1 MKTVIIKIDLEK
13 WPEAR
18 EWAFNGYHIGVD
30 KLIQYKPNFKSFG
43 KGPEEP
49 QPIEYIWSMMKLMP
63 RYFTKLVNQLEGE
76 SDKVEHP
83 LSQDLLNEWLEEALQ
98 GALSTLVINFAMEHG
113 LTDPVITQEYIYS
126 LSEVVPITPTLDV
139 YQVKFLMGLVREHGL
154 GSHVMESIAYTLDRE
169 EEDESWDPANLILK
183 SSREFIQELISK
195 LQRIKDH
202 SNK

>member
-13 WPEAR
+13 WPEAMG
-18 EWAFNGYHIGVD
+18 WAFNGYHIGVD
-30 KLIQYKPNFKSFG
+30 KLIPYKPNFNRFG

-49 QPIEYIWSMMKLMP
+49 QPIEYIWLMMKLMP

-139 YQVKFLMGLVREHGL
+139 DQINFLMGLVREHGL
-154 GSHVMESIAYTLDRE
+154 GSHVMESIAYILDRE
-169 EEDESWDPANLILK
+169 EEEESGDPANLILK
-183 SSREFIQELISK
+183 SSREFIQKLISK